1 MILSYLK
8 KKKHQ
13 LCMKCFLKSNGRLTN
28 GWLKYYRIGVERV
41 LQLPWSD
48 AIWALG
54 RPTERQALA
63 NGLAKDQELMQSNA
77 STVEEYMGE
86 LPEERRAAIEAVRQV
101 ILKNLPKGYEEAM
114 NWGMITYQ
122 VPLET
127 YPDTYNK
134 KPLMYA
140 ALAAQKNHM
149 AVYLTAIYM
158 DEKTSREFET
168 AYRATGKRYD
178 VGKSCVRFK
187 GLADLPLELIGESIA
202 SLQVSEFVERVNDA
216 RSV

>member
-1 MILSYLK
+1 M
-8 KKKHQ
+8 
-13 LCMKCFLKSNGRLTN
+13 R
-28 GWLKYYRIGVERV
+28 
-41 LQLPWSD
+41 
-48 AIWALG
+48 
-54 RPTERQALA
+54 
-63 NGLAKDQELMQSNA
+63 SNA
-77 STVEEYMGE
+77 STVEEYLGE
-86 LPEERRAAIEAVRQV
+86 LPEERRAALEAVRQV

-127 YPDTYNK
+127 YADTYNK

-158 DEKTSREFET
+158 NEEASRDFEA

-187 GLADLPLELIGESIA
+187 ELEDLPLELLGESIA
-202 SLQVSEFVERVNDA
+202 SLPVSEFVERAKEA
-216 RSV
+216 RSG